1 MLWKRLRLSTVTYP
15 LSLLV
20 LGKVL
25 TTTVFAVIVLRIV
38 HAKVRGAMSQATFFE
53 SAVET
58 IMTFITI
65 FLERLT
71 IWKTF
76 NQLIRL
82 LEFLKDFDAVQPT
95 TIVNRMIHSVAANVV
110 ITKEATVR
118 ELQFIV
124 GLSPLVADLAD

>member
-1 MLWKRLRLSTVTYP
+1 MSTVTYP

-25 TTTVFAVIVLRIV
+25 TSTVFAVIALRIV